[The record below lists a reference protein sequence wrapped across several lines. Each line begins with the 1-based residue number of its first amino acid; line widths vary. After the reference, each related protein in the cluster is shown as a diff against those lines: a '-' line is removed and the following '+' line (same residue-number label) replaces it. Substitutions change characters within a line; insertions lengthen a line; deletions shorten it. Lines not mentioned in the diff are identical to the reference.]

1 MKSTAFPNI
10 IKAKE
15 FLGEEGGGKIT
26 ESLLKER

>member
-15 FLGEEGGGKIT
+15 FLGEEGGKIT